1 MADKAMFK
9 KLSLAVLMATSLVAG
24 HAMARS
30 SDRNQPIDISAN
42 QGVMEQD
49 ESRPSVVTGNV
60 VITQGSLV
68 INASKGVVTLRGG
81 EPVRVVLTGGPV
93 RLQQTMDNG
102 QPLTVNA
109 SQADY
114 NLATDIVTLTG
125 NVRIS
130 QPSGNL
136 SAPSAVYNMG
146 TGRFE
151 SQGSS
156 SGRVKMRFVPKNQ
169 RGATS

>member
-1 MADKAMFK
+1 MADKAMFRNA
-9 KLSLAVLMATSLVAG
+9 AVALLIASGVMAGNAF
-24 HAMARS
+24 ARS
-30 SDRNQPIDISAN
+30 SDRNQPIDISADA
-42 QGVMEQD
+42 GVMEQD

-60 VITQGSLV
+60 VITQGTLV
-68 INASKGVVTLRGG
+68 INASKGVVTLRNG

-93 RLQQTMDNG
+93 RLQQRMDNG
-102 QPLTVNA
+102 DPLTVNA

-136 SAPSAVYNMG
+136 SAPRAVYNMS

-169 RGATS
+169 RGAAS

>member
-1 MADKAMFK
+1 MADKAILK
-9 KLSLAVLMATSLVAG
+9 NASLALLIATSLVAG

-42 QGVMEQD
+42 QGVSEQD
-49 ESRPSVVTGNV
+49 ESKPSVVSGNV
-60 VITQGSLV
+60 VITQGTLV
-68 INASKGVVTLRGG
+68 INAAKGVIYQRNGDI
-81 EPVRVVLTGGPV
+81 VRVVLTGGPV
-93 RLQQTMDNG
+93 RLQQQMDNG

-114 NLATDIVTLTG
+114 NLSTDIVTLTG

-130 QPSGNL
+130 QPTGNL

-156 SGRVKMRFVPKNQ
+156 SGRVKMRFVPKSQ
-169 RGATS
+169 RGAAS